1 MVRTMIDESE
11 HYGGCTKYGTSDTT
25 ITLHNEHARLIVVS
39 ANASSSTLILPDART
54 LQLGHTYYVNVLLN
68 TLKFS
73 TKLGGQDWNVNV
85 DVTEAGSTRILRLY
99 GNSDADGLWSW
110 ENTPTNPLITNN
122 AFIPT
127 AATITIPSG
136 HIDLI
141 CGAASIGGESGV
153 WKRAS
158 WSGSK
163 TINLTTHS
171 EAAAGDI
178 WYDGT
183 AGDVTWTNGT
193 CPTPS
198 GDVRDG
204 KLRAYLKRINTTTLR
219 LRLTLKLTEIG
230 SGSNLFEDVIFE
242 SDINTVHSITTPVN
256 STNNITPSTH
266 TIGNALTS
274 GVEAYWS
281 DAEHVIFYNE
291 VETLVFGRS
300 GTISI
305 DSVTMHA
312 TQVRMATCW
321 QFRKYVGGVPQSTY
335 KYTTQSMMYI
345 NTKYVT
351 LEGESGRWLVSS
363 ESGIDGAPE
372 ILLNSVTGIFETA
385 T

>member
-1 MVRTMIDESE
+1 MIDEVE
-11 HYGGCTKYGTSDTT
+11 HYGDCKKYGTSDTT

-39 ANASSSTLILPDART
+39 ANASGSVVILPDART
-54 LQLGHTYYVNVLLN
+54 LQRGHTYYVNVVLN
-68 TLKFS
+68 TLKFI
-73 TKLGGQDWNVNV
+73 TKLGGQDWDVNV
-85 DVTEAGSTRILRLY
+85 DVTTVGQTRILKLY
-99 GNSDADGLWSW
+99 DNSTSDGLWDW

-122 AFIPT
+122 AFIPV

-136 HIDLI
+136 NIDLI
-141 CGAASIGGESGV
+141 CGTASIGGEAGV

-158 WSGSK
+158 WSGNK
-163 TINLTTHS
+163 TINLVPHS

-183 AGDVTWTNGT
+183 AGEVTWTNGS

-219 LRLTLKLTEIG
+219 LRLTLKLTELG

-242 SDINTVHSITTPVN
+242 SDITTVHDITSPVN
-256 STNNITPSTH
+256 STNAITPSTH
-266 TIGNALTS
+266 TIGDALTS

-281 DAEHVIFYNE
+281 DAEHVVFYDE

-312 TQVRMATCW
+312 SQVRMTSCW
-321 QFRKYVGGVPQSTY
+321 QLRQYVGGVPQSTY
-335 KYTTQSMMYI
+335 KYTTHSMLYVD
-345 NTKYVT
+345 TKYIT
-351 LEGESGRWLVSS
+351 LEGETGRWLVSS
-363 ESGIDGAPE
+363 ASGVDGAPE
-372 ILLNSVTGIFETA
+372 VLLNSVTGIFETA